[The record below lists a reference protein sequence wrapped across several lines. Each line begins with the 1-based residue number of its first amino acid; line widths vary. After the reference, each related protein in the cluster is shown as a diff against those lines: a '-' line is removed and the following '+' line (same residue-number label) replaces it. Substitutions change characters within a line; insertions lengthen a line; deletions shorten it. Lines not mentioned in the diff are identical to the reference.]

1 MRDLVRAGASVGQ
14 NGAGETPLHVAVKTG
29 NVAAVRLLVAAREL
43 DVNAV
48 VAGSDWSALHVAI
61 ARDSLECVQ
70 LLLGVGASLW
80 LRGYTDDHCDYC
92 IPLHLALRN
101 RDRGTENAIAII
113 NELIEAHLSDRQH
126 CDIAANGAYD
136 PTILSTIA
144 ANRAV
149 SKVGA
154 GAVLAWRSPDD
165 RSSYS
170 ASAELPALPEKVNLT
185 HVDMSG
191 RGPATVPLYVRC
203 CAAVSP
209 IAFTQL
215 GVDPL
220 DVYSITGELGRGAFG
235 VVHDSKHRTTG
246 RRAALKTIE
255 VQNMTA
261 RQLERTLREIEIMRE
276 AKHPNIVSFHGNYY
290 YKGVIWIAMEVVT
303 GGNVSELL
311 SQVRKAQRAAKVPEV
326 RGISENQARW
336 VMQGL
341 LRALA
346 HLHMKR
352 ITHRDVKPAN
362 VLLTAPEG
370 TVKLADFGVSQ
381 VNQSRLKTLIGTPYF
396 LAPEMIQTNAEYSYL
411 VDSWAAGVTLYHVV
425 NGKPPYHGVEP
436 MKALMLIY
444 RSAAPKFNPAVFSR
458 DLCQFGS
465 SLLCKDAEE
474 RAYPSAALD
483 APFFTKHQRQL
494 TPGNYDVFTDTVRPA
509 TGTESESSD
518 EFLTGDSVTLMA
530 GMNTVAGM
538 RSPAPAGGKKSSDPP
553 IVRYICDSLGG
564 RLYPSV
570 TDALVSEYKAN
581 GTCEC
586 PDHAARPTR

>member
-1 MRDLVRAGASVGQ
+1 M
-14 NGAGETPLHVAVKTG
+14 
-29 NVAAVRLLVAAREL
+29 
-43 DVNAV
+43 
-48 VAGSDWSALHVAI
+48 
-61 ARDSLECVQ
+61 
-70 LLLGVGASLW
+70 
-80 LRGYTDDHCDYC
+80 
-92 IPLHLALRN
+92 
-101 RDRGTENAIAII
+101 
-113 NELIEAHLSDRQH
+113 
-126 CDIAANGAYD
+126 
-136 PTILSTIA
+136 
-144 ANRAV
+144 
-149 SKVGA
+149 
-154 GAVLAWRSPDD
+154 
-165 RSSYS
+165 
-170 ASAELPALPEKVNLT
+170 
-185 HVDMSG
+185 
-191 RGPATVPLYVRC
+191 
-203 CAAVSP
+203 
-209 IAFTQL
+209 
-215 GVDPL
+215 
-220 DVYSITGELGRGAFG
+220 
-235 VVHDSKHRTTG
+235 
-246 RRAALKTIE
+246 
-255 VQNMTA
+255 
-261 RQLERTLREIEIMRE
+261 
-276 AKHPNIVSFHGNYY
+276 
-290 YKGVIWIAMEVVT
+290 
-303 GGNVSELL
+303 
-311 SQVRKAQRAAKVPEV
+311 
-326 RGISENQARW
+326 
-336 VMQGL
+336 
-341 LRALA
+341 
-346 HLHMKR
+346 
-352 ITHRDVKPAN
+352 
-362 VLLTAPEG
+362 
-370 TVKLADFGVSQ
+370 
-381 VNQSRLKTLIGTPYF
+381 NQSRLKTLIGTPYF